1 MVLHTED
8 MYLLKLNVL
17 LALNPDER
25 LLDSMNRSMGNDHDW
40 GKMNVLPDNLVDEK
54 PKLRVLN

>member
-1 MVLHTED
+1 

-25 LLDSMNRSMGNDHDW
+25 LLDSMNKSTGNDHDW
-40 GKMNVLPDNLVDEK
+40 EKMNVLPDNLVDEK